1 MDIQNML
8 RTFCLILCAVLL
20 QACAAPHLHVQAWLD
35 PQVDLRSYETFEV
48 EAVQDGDR
56 YLRINAMLASAFDLA
71 MQGKSFRPASGA
83 GSADLTLRF
92 ITEVRHEEEL
102 RADEIPTQ
110 KGVYTKYRM
119 VAVNEGS
126 LLVNIIDVKQN
137 KVIWKGS
144 TIRDINNLK
153 VSKLTQER
161 INDRVLELLASF
173 PER

>member
-1 MDIQNML
+1 ML

-35 PQVDLRSYETFEV
+35 SQVDLRSYETFEV

-92 ITEVRHEEEL
+92 IFIV
-102 RADEIPTQ
+102 
-110 KGVYTKYRM
+110 
-119 VAVNEGS
+119 
-126 LLVNIIDVKQN
+126 
-137 KVIWKGS
+137 
-144 TIRDINNLK
+144 
-153 VSKLTQER
+153 
-161 INDRVLELLASF
+161 
-173 PER
+173 